1 MVRGNAGRDR
11 QRRSTGSAAGAKE
24 AQMLQ
29 ALQEDLKKIQQ
40 PANVQEG
47 LQEALHSFSHGL
59 ECMMMTVSQPGHPIR
74 RGAAAVLMP
83 MQGMNRGVFQF
94 LQGLIN
100 QLQPQR
106 RARREEKY
114 KDSYDQQKK

>member
-1 MVRGNAGRDR
+1 
-11 QRRSTGSAAGAKE
+11 
-24 AQMLQ
+24 
-29 ALQEDLKKIQQ
+29 
-40 PANVQEG
+40 
-47 LQEALHSFSHGL
+47 
-59 ECMMMTVSQPGHPIR
+59 MMMTISQQGHPIR